1 MIARTLMR
9 LTHMAL
15 KSTGQTLRLPSRIM
29 LALVAG
35 AALIAPLAEA
45 RITSIAIDCARSQSP
60 TFCPG
65 QSPTFGGMSFG
76 NVGQYEKLR
85 GSARGEVDP
94 LDPRNSVITDI
105 ALAPRNARGNV
116 EYSTDIF
123 ILKPIQLKNG
133 NHRMFIDYNNR
144 GEMRLGRINEVE
156 LSNNPTTAA
165 HAGNGFVMNLGY
177 TIVSMG
183 WDYGASGADAM
194 KINLPIAKNPVGSS
208 SPDIT
213 GPSYEYIVI
222 ENAKTTSYRL
232 TYPAATLDKSQA
244 TFTVRAR
251 LNDAPTAI
259 DASGWEYASPTSIRL
274 LPAGTTFRQSAI
286 YEFTYTA
293 KDPVVAGLGLAAT
306 RDVISFLRHAT
317 SGNPLAGDVQHT
329 YSYSISQPSRALND
343 FQMLGFN
350 EDEDGRRV
358 IDGILSHTGGGSGVQ
373 INYRFAQTGR
383 TERNRQNHL
392 YPEGVFP
399 FAHPVLTDHLSGKT
413 DGRSA
418 RCTASNTCPKRFE
431 VNTSNEYWVKAGSL
445 LHTDTQGNDLK
456 DPENVRFY
464 LMSGLSHGVGNSTDR
479 KVCQQFTNAVSPYP
493 AHRALLVALDK
504 WVSDGTNPPK
514 SEVPRRSNG
523 TTAAIAMPSAQTGIV
538 PQKELGWP
546 SIPGVTYTGVITTRY
561 LLDFGPNFRNGVVSN
576 YPPTLAGRPSYPIFV
591 SKVDRDGNEAAG
603 VRLPPVAA
611 PVATTT
617 GWAHRALEFGGPD
630 GCESDGQHIPFA
642 TTRAEREAA
651 GDPRRSLEERYKNH
665 EGYVKEVAKAA
676 EKLEKQRFLLPADV
690 KRYIEEAQAT
700 NVFKATGQI
709 STRSP

>member
-1 MIARTLMR
+1 MIARTLIR
-9 LTHMAL
+9 LNHVAL
-15 KSTGQTLRLPSRIM
+15 KSTGQLLRLPSRIM

-76 NVGQYEKLR
+76 SVGQYEKLR
-85 GSARGEVDP
+85 GTAHGEVDP

-144 GEMRLGRINEVE
+144 GEMRLGRINDVE

-165 HAGNGFVMNLGY
+165 DAGNGFVMNLGY

-183 WDYGASGADAM
+183 WDFGASGADAM

-317 SGNPLAGDVQHT
+317 SGNPLAGDVKYT
-329 YSYSISQPSRALND
+329 FSYSISQPSRTLND
-343 FQMLGFN
+343 FHMLGFN

-358 IDGILSHTGGGSGVQ
+358 IDGILSHTGGGSGDQ

-479 KVCQQFTNAVSPYP
+479 KAVP
-493 AHRALLVALDK
+493 AV
-504 WVSDGTNPPK
+504 
-514 SEVPRRSNG
+514 
-523 TTAAIAMPSAQTGIV
+523 
-538 PQKELGWP
+538 
-546 SIPGVTYTGVITTRY
+546 Y
-561 LLDFGPNFRNGVVSN
+561 
-576 YPPTLAGRPSYPIFV
+576 
-591 SKVDRDGNEAAG
+591 
-603 VRLPPVAA
+603 
-611 PVATTT
+611 
-617 GWAHRALEFGGPD
+617 
-630 GCESDGQHIPFA
+630 
-642 TTRAEREAA
+642 
-651 GDPRRSLEERYKNH
+651 
-665 EGYVKEVAKAA
+665 
-676 EKLEKQRFLLPADV
+676 
-690 KRYIEEAQAT
+690 
-700 NVFKATGQI
+700 
-709 STRSP
+709 